1 MLRCLLNRVSSSLSS
16 FCGGIHALSQD
27 RALSGLLS
35 CVDLTHLLLL
45 LIVDKYVVE
54 LAKSGRSTCSEC
66 EQYIHQGTVR
76 FGTWFSVMGHDSV
89 KWKHIECVSERQIGN
104 IYRQGLK
111 AEDIDGYDELSS
123 KESRAVDQALE
134 IPEDPAQKFAF
145 LLRLKSV
152 DELKEMA
159 REAGCKVSGTKDELR
174 KRVSDHF
181 ARLDHDKEEEEEE
194 EEEEVPARK
203 KGSGRS
209 SPKGSYKRS
218 PKAPDTP
225 RLFTERSKSR
235 QTSPEASLTKGKGT
249 KRKASSK
256 KKRSEP
262 ALDFDQEAAADAKTE
277 SEGEYEES
285 GRIKR
290 SRSSRKRPSRYDD
303 F

>member
-54 LAKSGRSTCSEC
+54 LAKSRRSTCSEC

-76 FGTWFSVMGHDSV
+76 FGTWFSVIGHDSV
-89 KWKHIECVSERQIGN
+89 KWKHNECVSERQIGN

-111 AEDIDGYDELSS
+111 AEDIDGYDELSA

-134 IPEDPAQKFAF
+134 IPKTQPKFAF

-181 ARLDHDKEEEEEE
+181 ARLDHDKEGGGGGGGGAGPKEGLSSLLSQGLVQEVPEGPRHPPPFYREIQEPPDIARGQPNQGQGHQEEGIVQEEE
-194 EEEEVPARK
+194 
-203 KGSGRS
+203 
-209 SPKGSYKRS
+209 KRACS
-218 PKAPDTP
+218 
-225 RLFTERSKSR
+225 
-235 QTSPEASLTKGKGT
+235 
-249 KRKASSK
+249 
-256 KKRSEP
+256 
-262 ALDFDQEAAADAKTE
+262 
-277 SEGEYEES
+277 
-285 GRIKR
+285 
-290 SRSSRKRPSRYDD
+290 
-303 F
+303 